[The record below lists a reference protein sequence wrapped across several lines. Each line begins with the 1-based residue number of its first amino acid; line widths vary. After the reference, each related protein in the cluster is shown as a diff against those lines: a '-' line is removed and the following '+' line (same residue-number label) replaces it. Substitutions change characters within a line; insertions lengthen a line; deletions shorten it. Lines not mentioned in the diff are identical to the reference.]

1 MTSAGSSVRSRRKPT
16 SLRWGWPPEKEE
28 AGAPFFFLE
37 RLIRAGLSV
46 HRHRA
51 RVSTAPILTTHEKKN
66 GPCSYGL
73 CSYVVM
79 AYVVMVY
86 ISCASRETASL
97 NADSAR
103 TYFFFGSHPYNARTH
118 ARTHAHTSQKAGGL
132 ALCAPVAPSNAPQH
146 CLVRCV

>member
-1 MTSAGSSVRSRRKPT
+1 MA
-16 SLRWGWPPEKEE
+16 
-28 AGAPFFFLE
+28 
-37 RLIRAGLSV
+37 
-46 HRHRA
+46 
-51 RVSTAPILTTHEKKN
+51 
-66 GPCSYGL
+66 
-73 CSYVVM
+73 YVVM

-103 TYFFFGSHPYNARTH
+103 TYFFFSAPSLHNARML
-118 ARTHAHTSQKAGGL
+118 AHTSQKAGGL